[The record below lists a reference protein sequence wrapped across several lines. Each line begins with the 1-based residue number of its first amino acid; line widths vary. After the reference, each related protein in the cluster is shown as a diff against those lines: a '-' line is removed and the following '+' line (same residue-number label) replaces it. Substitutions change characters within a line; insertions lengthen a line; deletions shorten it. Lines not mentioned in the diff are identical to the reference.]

1 MPISFSSPPRNL
13 FLFGS
18 AEGDVV
24 TNFFRAVDKSSTN
37 NEEYIAKAI
46 KYSEYDD
53 RYIIAGKAENPSNV
67 KHGWVEKRSDNGSET
82 WSVRLDE
89 LSGNDL
95 VLTDIHVDDDRN
107 IIAIGSAAT
116 SATDEVPF
124 IVRYTE
130 DGVLDWQSTSNTADV
145 KYYGVTSDTNGNYYA
160 CGNTPAASNT
170 AQAFVEKFDAN
181 GNPGWGKSAIIL
193 GSDIVL
199 RAIDVDS
206 EGYVIAAGYLEDTD
220 NDYKGYFVKLDTTTG
235 EVVWDRTLELTDR
248 DLGSIPVVQIND
260 LMIDGNNFIY
270 IVGTQLAAVS
280 GNSAGFICKYSPEG
294 NMLWQKETPVGAANL
309 GRWRY
314 NCVEADTQTGQI
326 AILGSYF
333 ENTSDE
339 YGVLVKYSSDGT
351 KVFSRIIEST
361 ETSPPEFGTLT
372 HGKGGMGLDAD
383 PSFYYVC
390 FTDQDASNALGTPDK
405 YTFGKV
411 STSGNGLGGFTYDP
425 GDTNTIEYYIQDIDD
440 RIGRLSDG
448 SVRNDTSDL
457 ATNILNPTKIMFD
470 DLATPIANKK
480 RQMNRADDFEY
491 SGSPALRPVD
501 FQDLNIVGQNF
512 VSPKFE
518 LTSGETIVLGPQDW
532 SDNLTTANPNN
543 GFTAIDIA
551 SRAFDDTINTQAA
564 TSSTAAGNQL
574 VWTPYQF
581 PAEYGP
587 YSLDILARVTDSNG
601 GWSERLL
608 KVNGTT
614 VFDPDLDPLPTD
626 YINVPDLTEINEVI
640 VERKSGTSGR
650 SRIDTI
656 KVNGT
661 TLIDGQGITLPVRP
675 KTVAKIVDESYKG
688 NDGEV
693 EVLDQLTEPYPGFGS
708 VKFDGVDDYLS
719 MPDSQLLEILDADFT
734 VEFWIYV
741 TGDRAQQCIF
751 SKGRNV
757 QCYWNDNN
765 SIALYLDS
773 DNSSA
778 TGTSGYGVFFN
789 TTLTGVNSVPRNT
802 WCHIAICRDNNTWK
816 AFVDG
821 VEKYSNVIP
830 GLDPVYNSSEDFEI
844 GSYANNRGQGS
855 LANEFEGYIS
865 NFRFLKGTALYSSDF
880 NVPTTP
886 LTSTGSDTSLL
897 TCQGDTIVDARTGT
911 PNVITVNGGAL
922 PSALRISPSL
932 TDEGH
937 WDFNGTSDF
946 ITTSFPNDAIAKGD
960 ANTEYTLE
968 AWIYVR
974 TSSGTTTSADAIM
987 GHNTNR
993 GVGMQVG
1000 VSNGSPRINYGAR
1013 YTSNF
1018 YGPTFNYN
1026 EWRHIVLTR
1035 DGTNGPIAYENGVE
1049 VARNNNNTTLDI
1061 QDGYTPGNFNIG
1073 YCGPRIKGYFD
1084 GKIGEARV
1092 YTRALSAQAVFQNY
1106 NTTKSKYINEAPDT
1120 APMIGPGIV
1129 YDNVLYLNFDFA
1141 NRKTYDPAENLV
1153 AYSESVLDTWDGVF
1167 TTGLLDLI
1175 DLTGTDKTATTPVGT
1190 NNAGTLSVN
1199 SVGGRASV
1207 VLPSTIGETK
1217 GQVFTFSAYLKA
1229 KDSTTCRMDLVN
1241 ATNGSTDY
1249 GYRVHATFD
1258 LAAGTVGLLTTD
1270 SDNANTASP
1279 APAPA
1284 PIIQAVGG
1292 GWYRCSVTFTSYDGS
1307 NALNATLGELR
1318 PNSGGSTG
1326 SVYAWGLQIERA
1338 AKPGRYIK
1346 TSGTAITPRTTV
1358 RNLKYF
1364 SQSPLV
1370 NFESTIDGAEF
1381 NSDGYFVFD
1390 NANNDEIISNQITV
1404 ADTPRSGLTLEVW
1417 ANLSSSTVFGTDGT
1431 AWLFGEEGRYRLVY
1445 GSNYLQWVCATLN
1458 NVWYSA
1464 GTVVTPTASFLD
1476 GWHHI
1481 VGVYDGTNVRL
1492 NLDGTTLETSTD
1504 TISGDVNTGGNPIM
1518 SLMGT
1523 DAGNVGW
1530 GTGSVGQVRIY
1541 GRGLTNTEILQN
1553 YNATRG
1559 KYGV

>member
-24 TNFFRAVDKSSTN
+24 TNFFRAVDKSTTN
-37 NEEYIAKAI
+37 TEEYIAKAI

-53 RYIIAGKAENPSNV
+53 QYIIAGKAENTSNV
-67 KHGWVEKRSDNGSET
+67 KHGWIEKRRDSGSQT

-89 LSGNDL
+89 VSGNDI
-95 VLTDIHVDDDRN
+95 VLTDIHLDGDGK
-107 IIAIGSAAT
+107 IIAVGSVAT
-116 SATDEVPF
+116 SATDEIPF

-130 DGVLDWQSTSNTADV
+130 DGVVEWQSTSNSANV

-160 CGNTPAASNT
+160 CGNTPAASNLS
-170 AQAFVEKFDAN
+170 QAFVEKFDAF

-235 EVVWDRTLELTDR
+235 EVIWDRTLEITDR
-248 DLGSIPVVQIND
+248 DWGSIPVVQVND
-260 LMIDGNNFIY
+260 IMIDGNNFIY

-294 NMLWQKETPVGAANL
+294 NMLWQKETPLNPANL

-326 AILGSYF
+326 VILGSYY
-333 ENTSDE
+333 EDVSDE
-339 YGVLVKYSSDGT
+339 YGVLVKYSSDGN

-383 PSFYYVC
+383 ASFYYVC
-390 FTDQDASNALGTPDK
+390 FTDQDASNALGTPNK

-411 STSGNGLGGFTYDP
+411 STSGNGLGDFTYDP

-480 RQMNRADDFEY
+480 RQMNRAGDFEY

-543 GFTAIDIA
+543 GFNGVEVA
-551 SRAFDDTINTQAA
+551 SRAFDDTINTSAA
-564 TSSTAAGNQL
+564 TSATAAGNQI

-587 YSLDILARVTDSNG
+587 YTLDILARVTDNNG
-601 GWSERLL
+601 GWGERLL
-608 KVNGTT
+608 KVNGVT
-614 VFDPDLDPLPTD
+614 VFDPAVDPLPTD
-626 YINVPDLTEINEVI
+626 YINVPDLPEITEVI
-640 VERKSGTSGR
+640 VERQSGTSGR
-650 SRIDTI
+650 SRIDTV

-661 TLIDGQGITLPVRP
+661 QLIDGQGITLPVQPR
-675 KTVAKIVDESYKG
+675 TVAKIVDESYKG

-708 VKFDGVDDYLS
+708 VTFDGSNDYLS
-719 MPDSQLLEILDADFT
+719 MPDSQLLELLDSDFT
-734 VEFWIYV
+734 IEFWIYP
-741 TGDRAQQCIF
+741 TGIPQGTYACIF
-751 SKGRNV
+751 AKGINV
-757 QCYWNDNN
+757 QCYFMNTNSISLFLDDNN
-765 SIALYLDS
+765 SAVP
-773 DNSSA
+773 
-778 TGTSGYGVFFN
+778 YGVFDN
-789 TTLTGVNSVPRNT
+789 SNLTGTNSVPLNQ
-802 WCHIAICRDNNTWK
+802 WSHVAICRDNNTWK
-816 AFVDG
+816 AFVNG
-821 VEKYSNVIP
+821 VQKYSNVIP
-830 GLDPVYNSSEDFEI
+830 GLNPVFNSSDDFTI
-844 GSYANNRGQGS
+844 GDYGPSPGTYNFQ
-855 LANEFEGYIS
+855 GYIS
-865 NFRFLKGTALYSSDF
+865 NFRFVKGSALYVANF
-880 NVPTTP
+880 TVPTTP

-911 PNVITVNGGAL
+911 PNVITANGGAL

-946 ITTSFPNDAIAKGD
+946 ITTSFPSDAIAKGD
-960 ANTEYTLE
+960 ANSEYTLE

-1035 DGTNGPIAYENGVE
+1035 DGTDGPIAYENGVE

-1061 QDGYTPGNFNIG
+1061 QDGHTPGNFNIG
-1073 YCGPRIKGYFD
+1073 YCGPRIAGYFD

-1106 NTTKSKYINEAPDT
+1106 NSTKSKYGVNEAPDI
-1120 APMIGPGIV
+1120 APKIGPGIV
-1129 YDNVLYLNFDFA
+1129 YDSNLLLNYDFG
-1141 NRKTYDPAENLV
+1141 NRATYDRAQNLLESSEDFSSTYWVIQNCNVTDAPDQISPFGTRNVKKLAVNNGTNLAVRLKNFTPFDVSTYTSSIYVKAGEKKAVTLFFDGTQVDPNYSGSGSYYNLV
-1153 AYSESVLDTWDGVF
+1153 TGVVS
-1167 TTGLLDLI
+1167 GS
-1175 DLTGTDKTATTPVGT
+1175 
-1190 NNAGTLSVN
+1190 NA
-1199 SVGGRASV
+1199 
-1207 VLPSTIGETK
+1207 
-1217 GQVFTFSAYLKA
+1217 
-1229 KDSTTCRMDLVN
+1229 D
-1241 ATNGSTDY
+1241 
-1249 GYRVHATFD
+1249 
-1258 LAAGTVGLLTTD
+1258 AAGMED
-1270 SDNANTASP
+1270 
-1279 APAPA
+1279 
-1284 PIIQAVGG
+1284 VGG
-1292 GWYRCSVTFTSYDGS
+1292 GWWRCWMTNNTTSSGGTHPLTVVPQGDTYVNVNTQSNNGVDGIYIWGAQVEES
-1307 NALNATLGELR
+1307 DTLGRYIRTYESAITAPTKVKNLSSTNF
-1318 PNSGGSTG
+1318 PGTITSATFNSAGYFEFDGTDDYIQSSSVMAPGSADFSVIFWYKITSTSGRGG
-1326 SVYAWGLQIERA
+1326 LFERA
-1338 AKPGRYIK
+1338 AASPFSGWVLGQGGSNNWACSVRDASNNNADFAFTFPTVNEWTCDAFTWNY
-1346 TSGTAITPRTTV
+1346 TTQTLTPYRNGANAGTATNSGTV
-1358 RNLKYF
+1358 
-1364 SQSPLV
+1364 
-1370 NFESTIDGAEF
+1370 
-1381 NSDGYFVFD
+1381 
-1390 NANNDEIISNQITV
+1390 
-1404 ADTPRSGLTLEVW
+1404 
-1417 ANLSSSTVFGTDGT
+1417 
-1431 AWLFGEEGRYRLVY
+1431 
-1445 GSNYLQWVCATLN
+1445 GS
-1458 NVWYSA
+1458 
-1464 GTVVTPTASFLD
+1464 LD
-1476 GWHHI
+1476 GNTRYPMAI
-1481 VGVYDGTNVRL
+1481 AARL
-1492 NLDGTTLETSTD
+1492 DSASQQYKPMECGEVQMYSR
-1504 TISGDVNTGGNPIM
+1504 V
-1518 SLMGT
+1518 
-1523 DAGNVGW
+1523 
-1530 GTGSVGQVRIY
+1530 
-1541 GRGLTNTEILQN
+1541 LTAAEVLQN
-1553 YNATRG
+1553 FNATKG
-1559 KYGV
+1559 KYGL